1 MGSDDLFKKKRKAR
15 NTKELKRQ
23 KDRKSYKRILIV
35 CEGEKTEP
43 NYFIG
48 IRSYYRLHTANIEIS
63 GDKCGSDPK
72 SIVKYAK
79 QRFGEEK
86 NIGNAFDEVYCVF
99 DKDRHTNYQE
109 AINELKNSRDKNIFH
124 AITSVPCFEY
134 WLLLH
139 FEYTTKPFSTPAEVI
154 NHLKQYLPDYEK
166 GKCDILKDLSD
177 LDNQLARAIAT
188 AERAL
193 IETEQSNTDN
203 PSTQV
208 HTLVKRLKNLNE
220 Q

>member
-72 SIVKYAK
+72 SIVEVC
-79 QRFGEEK
+79 QT
-86 NIGNAFDEVYCVF
+86 AFW
-99 DKDRHTNYQE
+99 R
-109 AINELKNSRDKNIFH
+109 
-124 AITSVPCFEY
+124 
-134 WLLLH
+134 
-139 FEYTTKPFSTPAEVI
+139 
-154 NHLKQYLPDYEK
+154 
-166 GKCDILKDLSD
+166 GKKH
-177 LDNQLARAIAT
+177 R
-188 AERAL
+188 
-193 IETEQSNTDN
+193 
-203 PSTQV
+203 
-208 HTLVKRLKNLNE
+208 
-220 Q
+220 